1 MSTPTRTTAPC
12 SPRPA
17 SKLRRNHRVSV
28 VDAQSIARQSCAER
42 KVGSDPGVLRGRRGE
57 NKHRRCDLILIGVS
71 TGWVIGLVLG
81 VVVTLVAAAIVVTIV
96 MLANRI
102 AKQARTA
109 VEGVEKVRDQTTG
122 LDGIARIND
131 SGVRIL
137 HSARALRKVA
147 VGK

>member
-1 MSTPTRTTAPC
+1 MS
-12 SPRPA
+12 
-17 SKLRRNHRVSV
+17 
-28 VDAQSIARQSCAER
+28 
-42 KVGSDPGVLRGRRGE
+42 
-57 NKHRRCDLILIGVS
+57 LIGAS

-81 VVVTLVAAAIVVTIV
+81 VVVALVAAAIVITIV
-96 MLANRI
+96 LLATRI

-109 VEGVEKVRDQTTG
+109 VQGVEKVREQTTE
-122 LDGIARIND
+122 LSGIGRIND